1 MTAVADLGRVLA
13 VAVRTA
19 AIVAVYAGPYL
30 AGSVWQLVLAGWRD
44 GRADARRLTGEP

>member
-1 MTAVADLGRVLA
+1 MTAVVDAGRVLLA
-13 VAVRTA
+13 VVKVV

>member
-1 MTAVADLGRVLA
+1 MTWAVDAGRALA
-13 VAVRTA
+13 AAVRTV
-19 AIVAVYAGPYL
+19 AIGAVYAGPYL